1 MPNILKEGNYSHDVI
16 KYEVPEYSRETV
28 TIPSGTGK
36 LVCGT
41 VLKPESS
48 GYVPVEDNQT
58 DVASA
63 VLLQDVDA
71 TTSDI
76 KAVVVARHAIVVE
89 QQLVFNF
96 ETSASKA
103 HAISSL
109 ESVGIV
115 TRKGA

>member
-1 MPNILKEGNYSHDVI
+1 MTKILKEGDYSHDVV
-16 KYEVPEYSRETV
+16 KYENPEYSREIV

-41 VLKPESS
+41 VLKTDSN

-58 DVASA
+58 DVACA

-71 TTSDI
+71 TSADI
-76 KAVVVARHAIVVE
+76 KAVVVARHAIVVDRK
-89 QQLVFNF
+89 LVFNF
-96 ETSASKA
+96 ETSASRA